1 MKIMKFR
8 KVISIFFVLVFL
20 FTNMTTP
27 VYAGGLIGLFGKKTL
42 DYPTEIIM
50 YKNGDYLEFNWM
62 PVEGAGGYEIIY
74 NGETYKLPAGQ
85 NWFDILPSD
94 AEKKNRK
101 MEGSILISTL
111 PNDKKHKQ
119 SDRKK
124 YHFSHEISDSGKFE
138 NFYGGFGSSKNE
150 LVSWLKSN
158 GYTPNEYTEDGYTIV
173 HVSIKDEKNSGA
185 EAAANE
191 VIENVLGLVADFL
204 VDNIDNIS
212 NYAIE
217 NGNGVK
223 DTISKGAEAANEYA
237 KQGAIIGG
245 AKGLY
250 DYFKR
255 DKNKHYIYFYKTGSE
270 KAAPEIM
277 VCSYL
282 ASGNPKPNERFDMNL
297 FDYSEKDD
305 SYYSDYLDN
314 GSVKLKYVLE
324 GDSADKR
331 WIVTLTRKRTY

>member
-27 VYAGGLIGLFGKKTL
+27 VYAGGLLDLFGKKTL
-42 DYPTEIIM
+42 DYPTEAIT
-50 YKNGDYLEFNWM
+50 YKNGDYLELNWM

-94 AEKKNRK
+94 AEKKNGK
-101 MEGSILISTL
+101 MEGSISISTL

-124 YHFSHEISDSGKFE
+124 YLFSDEISASVNEKSL
-138 NFYGGFGSSKNE
+138 YGGCKLSKNN

-185 EAAANE
+185 EAAGTE
-191 VIENVLGLVADFL
+191 ILEGILVGLIDSV
-204 VDNIDNIS
+204 VNNIDNIS

-223 DTISKGAEAANEYA
+223 DTISKGAEAANEYG

-245 AKGLY
+245 AKGLS

-255 DKNKHYIYFYKTGSE
+255 DKNKHYMYFYKTGSE

-277 VCSYL
+277 VHIYL
-282 ASGNPKPNERFDMNL
+282 ASGNPKPNEKLDMNL
-297 FDYSEKDD
+297 WDYSEKDD
-305 SYYSDYLDN
+305 SYYSKTGLY
-314 GSVKLKYVLE
+314 KYKYSIE
-324 GDSADKR
+324 GDSTDKR
-331 WIVTLTRKRTY
+331 WIQTFTRKRIY